1 MEWRSL
7 DVHHAHAFSSFLHS
21 DVGIAEGV
29 NGDLKTLTPAPHEL
43 AWRRVVVLLRE
54 IALRVESER
63 NVPDLAQKQ
72 RLSRTQVIV
81 ERFRSLAASVA
92 VTWKPEPDGV

>member
-43 AWRRVVVLLRE
+43 AWRCVVVLPRE
-54 IALRVESER
+54 VALCVDCER
-63 NVPDLAQKQ
+63 NVPDLARKQ

-81 ERFRSLAASVA
+81 GHFRSLAASVA
-92 VTWKPEPDGV
+92 LTWKPEPDEV